1 VRARELALVPAREP
15 KRLTRTMQTYR
26 SALHHCSRQ
35 ALERERPRRQ
45 ARPPVSLP
53 DRAARR
59 SRMRLGAR
67 SQQVPAASRLRDSPP
82 ARRQLRE
89 PPGRCRDRVRRRL
102 RRVRERTRLATPTTR
117 ARTARRA
124 SFFWTEPECAATVGS
139 GPTRAWISQRWF
151 SGAPCLS
158 RSSSSDPRTSPSEP
172 PDAVSPSDDQSND
185 TQNIPQ
191 AMYNGHWSVAPET
204 PRLRRSVRHGS
215 QPSKRKPRKLTSKCR
230 NCANSSRGFCYCSVG
245 GSISRNA
252 Q

>member
-1 VRARELALVPAREP
+1 VPAREP

-191 AMYNGHWSVAPET
+191 AACTTAIGRSH
-204 PRLRRSVRHGS
+204 PRLRGCDDPSATDHSRRSGSRRSLRRSVGIV
-215 QPSKRKPRKLTSKCR
+215 PTVPAAFVT
-230 NCANSSRGFCYCSVG
+230 
-245 GSISRNA
+245 A